1 MKYRQLAA
9 ALLALTVTALLTGG
23 CAPVSAGTVK
33 VTAAA
38 VTEKPL
44 DPVLTL
50 EGVLLPAETAVVSSR
65 VSGQLDSVLAKPGDA
80 VTAGQLL
87 ATLDSRALKAQ
98 LQQAEAGLQTAQ
110 AARDMSAGQAEM
122 ARIAQKGAET
132 DYQRVQALHEAGAAS
147 QSQLEAAADK
157 LETARVQARNAQ
169 GPAGNQ
175 AAASVATA
183 AAALESM
190 RTQLDYTRLTSPL
203 DGVVTVRS
211 AELGETVAPGTAVMT
226 VARMDVLRI
235 KGVVPQELLA
245 SLKVGQAV
253 PVTAAV
259 YPEAPLPGRLT
270 VLGPTA
276 VNTGELFPVEIEV
289 PNDGRLLAG
298 MSASASLKAEGRRG
312 LTVPAAA
319 VMRESGR
326 RFVYVL
332 SEGVAH
338 RTEVLPG
345 RTLNGETEILKGLK
359 AGDQVAVAG
368 AGSLRDGAAVA
379 LQE

>member
-1 MKYRQLAA
+1 M
-9 ALLALTVTALLTGG
+9 
-23 CAPVSAGTVK
+23 K

-80 VTAGQLL
+80 VTMGQLL

-122 ARIAQKGAET
+122 ARIALKGAET

-157 LETARVQARNAQ
+157 LNTARVQANNAQ

-211 AELGETVAPGTAVMT
+211 VELGETVAPGTAVMT

-259 YPEAPLPGRLT
+259 YPEAPCP
-270 VLGPTA
+270 
-276 VNTGELFPVEIEV
+276 
-289 PNDGRLLAG
+289 D
-298 MSASASLKAEGRRG
+298 
-312 LTVPAAA
+312 
-319 VMRESGR
+319 
-326 RFVYVL
+326 
-332 SEGVAH
+332 
-338 RTEVLPG
+338 
-345 RTLNGETEILKGLK
+345 
-359 AGDQVAVAG
+359 D
-368 AGSLRDGAAVA
+368 
-379 LQE
+379 